1 MFVMEF
7 TRFTCRFDDLFR
19 KSWNWS
25 RTRSPSVSRHSQN
38 TGFISYIYML
48 YNISHIIW
56 AIYWT
61 RWSYSLSSDLFAICD
76 ECTSSELGLN
86 GVISSSIF
94 AFLTGCI
101 RSSLLRDTKPPWHED
116 FIEML
121 RKTESLGAVT
131 ILYGLIVMKKNSTNP
146 TQGIILNAKAEG
158 TSMLVLQALNFCS
171 LMDLEMVQTQLS
183 STDMTSQFRSVI
195 QCLLTSN
202 VPTNIKHE
210 GTDQLILRTVTP
222 ITWPQLEVLKLNH
235 YKLYWLY
242 VISFKVIRWIKNEL
256 VKGSNPLYFN
266 NYACYL
272 LIIIPVRATYHNF
285 CTFP

>member
-1 MFVMEF
+1 M
-7 TRFTCRFDDLFR
+7 
-19 KSWNWS
+19 
-25 RTRSPSVSRHSQN
+25 
-38 TGFISYIYML
+38 
-48 YNISHIIW
+48 
-56 AIYWT
+56 
-61 RWSYSLSSDLFAICD
+61 SSDLFAICD

-121 RKTESLGAVT
+121 RKTELLGAVT
-131 ILYGLIVMKKNSTNP
+131 ILYGLIVMEKNSTNP
-146 TQGIILNAKAEG
+146 TQGIILNAEAER

-171 LMDLEMVQTQLS
+171 LMDLEMVQSQLS

-210 GTDQLILRTVTP
+210 GTVQLDILIVSHMTE
-222 ITWPQLEVLKLNH
+222 I
-235 YKLYWLY
+235 
-242 VISFKVIRWIKNEL
+242 
-256 VKGSNPLYFN
+256 
-266 NYACYL
+266 
-272 LIIIPVRATYHNF
+272 
-285 CTFP
+285 